1 MKFSRQEYWSGL
13 PFPSPGDLSN
23 RGVEPGSL
31 ALQADSLLS
40 KPQGRPEGIVLFFY
54 LPPGQW
60 HLDCLGFWF
69 SVTEF
74 YFDSFLIREQTLW
87 FKFLWI
93 CWSYWNLFY
102 GLRYGIWSVLAHVH
116 MFHRHLRKKM
126 YILLLLDQ
134 MFYICQLECVVCVQI
149 FHVLTDFLSS
159 NSTSFWKEVKV
170 PNYDLYISIYP
181 SIFVCFSFRLYQT
194 CFMYCEA
201 LLLVHTHLESCV
213 SLILLSFKNNLYI
226 VDASPLLDFAN
237 ISQIFSPSL
246 KLFFSFS

>member
-23 RGVEPGSL
+23 WGMEPGSL

-40 KPQGRPEGIVLFFY
+40 KPQGRPVSRGYSFIYHQASGIWIVWDSDFL
-54 LPPGQW
+54 L
-60 HLDCLGFWF
+60 
-69 SVTEF
+69 TEF

-93 CWSYWNLFY
+93 CWSYWNLFH

-126 YILLLLDQ
+126 YILLLLHQ
-134 MFYICQLECVVCVQI
+134 MFYICLYLCVVCVQI
-149 FHVLTDFLSS
+149 FHVLTNFLSS
-159 NSTSFWKEVKV
+159 NATSFWKEVKV

-194 CFMYCEA
+194 CFMYCKA
-201 LLLVHTHLESCV
+201 LLFVHTHLESYV
-213 SLILLSFKNNLYI
+213 SLMLLSFKNNLYI

-246 KLFFSFS
+246 KLVFSFS